1 MTISRID
8 LHPLGGIAG
17 DMFAAAVFDAYPHL
31 FDHFQNDLGCL
42 SVSGLTASLEVRLA
56 KGLGAKHFSVVQTT
70 DENPPRTLQGVVD
83 FLADKNLDQNVVE
96 AAIGIYTLLA
106 EAEAA
111 VHGKTTDTIHFHEV
125 SDWDSMVDI
134 IAAAGAIARLNCQTW
149 RLAPLPLGGGT
160 ITTAHGDIPLPAPAT
175 VQLLKDYEWIDDGQP
190 GERVTPTG
198 AAIVAYLQPVS
209 MQAAVAAKLAAVG
222 VGCGTRELADR
233 ANILRLSV
241 FQEATSNPVIHDI
254 VCRLSFEID
263 DMTAEELAHALDTL
277 RQTQGVLD
285 CSSVAMQGKKGRH
298 VTGVRLLV
306 LPDHKDRVIDHC
318 FMQCSTLGVRHE
330 QISRATLK
338 RDNKMIDG
346 VRVKVASRSPSLTT
360 AKPESDDL
368 TAAGTLHDRRQLSA
382 HIEQAALESAANDGQ
397 PTDD

>member
-1 MTISRID
+1 MTVSRID

-17 DMFAAAVFDAYPHL
+17 DMFAAAVFDAYPDL
-31 FDHFQNDLGCL
+31 YEQFQDDLSRL
-42 SVSGLTASLEVRLA
+42 SISGLSATLEPKLA

-70 DENPPRTLQGVVD
+70 DEHPPRTLKGVIK
-83 FLADKNLDQNVVE
+83 FLADKNLDQTVVD

-106 EAEAA
+106 KAEAA
-111 VHGKTTDTIHFHEV
+111 VHGKTIDTIHFHEV

-134 IAAAGAIARLNCQTW
+134 IAAAGAIARLNCHLW

-198 AAIVAYLQPVS
+198 AAIIAYLSPVS
-209 MQAAVAAKLAAVG
+209 MQGAVAARLSAIG

-241 FQEATSNPVIHDI
+241 FHEAANEHIIHDV
-254 VCRLSFEID
+254 VCSLSFDID
-263 DMTAEELAHALDTL
+263 DMTAEELANALDHL
-277 RQTQGVLD
+277 RQAKGVLD
-285 CSSVAMQGKKGRH
+285 CSSMAMQGKKGRH
-298 VTGVRLLV
+298 MVGVRLLV
-306 LPDHKDRVIDHC
+306 LPQFRDQLIDQC
-318 FMQCSTLGVRHE
+318 FTQCSTLGIRHE
-330 QISRATLK
+330 QINRATL
-338 RDNKMIDG
+338 RRETQTVDG
-346 VRVKVASRSPSLTT
+346 VRVKVTRRSSTQMT

-368 TAAGTLHDRRQLSA
+368 SEAGSLHERRQLSTR
-382 HIEQAALESAANDGQ
+382 IENTALAAFVKDGHHS
-397 PTDD
+397 DE